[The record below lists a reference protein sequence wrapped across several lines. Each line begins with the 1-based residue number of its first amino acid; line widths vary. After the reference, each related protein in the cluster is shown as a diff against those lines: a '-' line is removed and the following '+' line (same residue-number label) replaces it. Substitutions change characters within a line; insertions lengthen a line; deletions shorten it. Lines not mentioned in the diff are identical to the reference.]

1 MHNRMWIMGTVLV
14 LAFSAPVLAEARDA
28 AGGAGNIVSGGG
40 LAIGPSRS
48 SSSGQSDLSI
58 SAQGRANTNGP
69 NATDRDLGRDRAEDR
84 ENQLAQNHKPVA
96 KSRKHTS
103 VKSSANTN
111 GPSSSDRDFGRDRA
125 EDRRR

>member
-1 MHNRMWIMGTVLV
+1 MHNRIWIMGTVLV
-14 LAFSAPVLAEARDA
+14 LVFSAPVLAEARDA
-28 AGGAGNIVSGGG
+28 AGGPGSVVSGS
-40 LAIGPSRS
+40 IGAGRS
-48 SSSGQSDLSI
+48 SSPGQSDLNI

-84 ENQLAQNHKPVA
+84 ENPLAQNHKLAA
-96 KSRKHTS
+96 KSRKHTG
-103 VKSSANTN
+103 VKSNANTN